1 MNSPP
6 RLRRICHCTVCTHIF
21 MNERDLRFHMR
32 NEHRSTG
39 PVVRCER
46 LHPTVCLLC
55 AHFYKT
61 KKGLRIHMKEN
72 HEPDLI
78 VKEGT
83 FKIAIRKLEF
93 RTFKTKRYLY
103 S

>member
-6 RLRRICHCTVCTHIF
+6 RLQRICHCTICTHLF
-21 MNERDLRFHMR
+21 MNEKDLRFHMR

-46 LHPTVCLLC
+46 LHPTVCFIC
-55 AHFYKT
+55 AKIYKS
-61 KKGLRIHMKEN
+61 KKELRTHMKES
-72 HEPDLI
+72 HKSDST
-78 VKEGT
+78 VKEGA
-83 FKIAIRKLEF
+83 FKIAVKKFEY

-103 S
+103 C